1 MEQKELLQLCGS
13 VEEIIYRNENN
24 GYSVLTMLCD
34 GINTTAVGMMTD
46 VNIGDELKLIGNWK
60 THSSYGEQFSFE
72 YYEHYIPSTTAG
84 ILKYLSSGAIKGIG
98 RATAKKIVD
107 TFGDKTLEI
116 MRNEPERLAEIKGI
130 STAKQ

>member
-60 THSSYGEQFSFE
+60 THSS
-72 YYEHYIPSTTAG
+72 
-84 ILKYLSSGAIKGIG
+84 
-98 RATAKKIVD
+98 
-107 TFGDKTLEI
+107 
-116 MRNEPERLAEIKGI
+116 
-130 STAKQ
+130 